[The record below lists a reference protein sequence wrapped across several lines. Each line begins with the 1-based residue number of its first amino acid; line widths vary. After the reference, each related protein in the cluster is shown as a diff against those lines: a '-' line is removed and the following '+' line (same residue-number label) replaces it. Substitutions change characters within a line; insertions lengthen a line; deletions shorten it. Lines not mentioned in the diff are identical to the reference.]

1 MSAKQNNI
9 PSNQRSIPWKDI
21 FVPEDFNLRL
31 ELPKCEEIAADMKS
45 ATEEKG
51 QAKGQLV
58 PIIVRNGGTNGKSYT
73 LVSGSRR
80 HKAFEINGWTG
91 REMLAVVRE
100 YSKGDVLGRF
110 VDNWTEN
117 MERETVSPFDQAR
130 RIKQLLDGTYAVD
143 EGEEAVPYDRDT
155 IAARLNISKEKIGK
169 LLRLEDNFDEDLK
182 KLAARAEVPVRI
194 LWTVAAMKGEGE
206 TEEEQTLDRNKKQ
219 AEKIHAYVETKKS
232 LLEQN
237 RTRSV
242 RNDKGKKKKKGNEEP
257 QGLVKESRR
266 VEHAVYRD
274 EEDRGFKLENYIR
287 VIERKQSDLSKERAA
302 DARLEAARFEGVL
315 QGIELGTAKIDK
327 IPGLNIPEFRKILR
341 ELREEEEAAAAEEE

>member
-58 PIIVRNGGTNGKSYT
+58 PIIVRNGGTNGKPYT

-219 AEKIHAYVETKKS
+219 AEKIHA
-232 LLEQN
+232 
-237 RTRSV
+237 
-242 RNDKGKKKKKGNEEP
+242 
-257 QGLVKESRR
+257 
-266 VEHAVYRD
+266 
-274 EEDRGFKLENYIR
+274 
-287 VIERKQSDLSKERAA
+287 
-302 DARLEAARFEGVL
+302 
-315 QGIELGTAKIDK
+315 
-327 IPGLNIPEFRKILR
+327 
-341 ELREEEEAAAAEEE
+341 